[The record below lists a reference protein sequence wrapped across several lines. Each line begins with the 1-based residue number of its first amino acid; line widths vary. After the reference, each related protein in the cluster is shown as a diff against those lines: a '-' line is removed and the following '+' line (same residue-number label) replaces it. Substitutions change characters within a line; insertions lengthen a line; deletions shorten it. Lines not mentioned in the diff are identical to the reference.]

1 MKKFAR
7 RTLAAELR
15 SSVRYRAWVCPNE
28 HECNVRLHRV
38 LASRA
43 WTGNHLG

>member
-1 MKKFAR
+1 MKRFAR

-15 SSVRYRAWVCPNE
+15 SSVRYRAKVCPNE
-28 HECNVRLHRV
+28 QKRNVRLHRV

-43 WTGNHLG
+43 WTGNHRG